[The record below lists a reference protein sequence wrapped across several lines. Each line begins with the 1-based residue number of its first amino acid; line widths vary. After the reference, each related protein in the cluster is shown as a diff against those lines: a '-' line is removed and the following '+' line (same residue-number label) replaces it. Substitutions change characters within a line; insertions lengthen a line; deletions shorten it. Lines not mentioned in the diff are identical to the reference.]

1 MSTPAAD
8 RAGAERVARIP
19 QPARHTARNGSV
31 EGPISPSSVEGDP
44 PQREERAGAREAT
57 SEGPVAEGRY
67 RCWAAVAELA
77 RLTARK
83 LLAAGRDLKPPEL
96 WEHPRPSLRDVWR
109 YAAYG
114 TWTGEGTVGRKVGKA
129 YAVLVVIPAHT
140 VGYFGLWVLER
151 PARLI
156 ASALLCAFIGVT
168 PAGSIAV
175 GSVLSVLR
183 WLVT

>member
-8 RAGAERVARIP
+8 RAGAERVACIP
-19 QPARHTARNGSV
+19 QPIKHTARSGSV
-31 EGPISPSSVEGDP
+31 EGPISSSSVEGAP

-57 SEGPVAEGRY
+57 SEGPVADGR
-67 RCWAAVAELA
+67 RRWAALAELA
-77 RLTARK
+77 RHTTRK

-96 WEHPRPSLRDVWR
+96 WEHPRPSLRDVWH

-114 TWTGEGTVGRKVGKA
+114 TWTGEGTVGRKIGKA

-156 ASALLCAFIGVT
+156 ASALLCTLIGLT
-168 PAGSIAV
+168 PAGSIAL